1 MGTKMKKSNKILLF
15 LVLAIYV
22 VGIFGACKK
31 EDGKFSGEIRSTYAT
46 FKVMQNDD
54 DFVDLGEKLVV
65 DMAKNETEGAQL
77 VVTPDKDVS
86 SYSVKTSDLVNGN
99 GTIFPKEQ
107 ISVYVQ
113 TYLNIT
119 EKTSMQTNDAY
130 PVGMIPDMLLPIG
143 LAKTEEL
150 KISAGNNQSITFEFT
165 TYESTEAGV
174 YTGSVTLILGQTEKE
189 IPVTLNVYDVTIDQM
204 YGKTCFGLSPTY
216 LMMGELNSRWDMYVN
231 YYETMLNDYKICAT
245 FVPYYDVSAEVWAE
259 NVVKYY
265 DNPNF
270 TSFSIPY
277 YSQMMGEPKEMN
289 YELFQDY
296 LYALAQ
302 KCTKEKILFD
312 KAYIYLQPNDE
323 PNSAEDYAH
332 VESVIDDINMSKEKV
347 FERLCEENFFGGD
360 QEYEEAFRQSFYYF
374 ENVVTCSY
382 NDELGDII
390 SGYCPHVEFYNT
402 VAGREQYA
410 KSAEISKGEKWFYT
424 AMELYP
430 YPSCAI
436 DDYAIGN
443 RILHWMQKAYDI
455 EGYLYYDVAI
465 YNNFITGEMLDPYA
479 DPVRF
484 SNKSGGYP
492 GDGYIFYPTIKYG
505 AEKPIGSL
513 RAVAYRDGREDFALL
528 NVVEQAIDRVAA
540 GYGISVDAAELLGDI
555 YSSVFTG
562 TVYNP
567 DDAAFAQARRDLFT
581 FYDTING
588 EAAFIPEKS
597 MVDGDT
603 ATVNV
608 YTANGVELYCDGIKV
623 AGEPCGN
630 GLKYTLKKKIEKSG
644 DFFAVQVMKDG
655 ETLVDTSILTGA
667 IIYDAADLSDES
679 SLKYFAVSQY
689 GDVKID
695 TISKEVDYVIRSHG
709 ETVIDKF
716 AFEPYIA
723 ILPSIFKTELSQA
736 DTLSFTLRNDSSYD
750 ITFEVKLRSGYND
763 TKIDTVSVKAGES
776 VKVVI
781 GGIGTANVA
790 DINAVDMIVL
800 TTANIDA
807 QNELLADRNVSIF
820 GMTYTL
826 R

>member
-1 MGTKMKKSNKILLF
+1 MKISRKIVLF
-15 LVLAIYV
+15 LVFAVYV
-22 VGIFGACKK
+22 VTVFGACGKD
-31 EDGKFSGEIRSTYAT
+31 DGKFSGRIRSTYAT

-54 DFVDLGEKLVV
+54 DFADLGERLVV

-77 VVTPDKDVS
+77 VITPDKDVL
-86 SYSVKTSDLVNGN
+86 SYSVKTSDLVNEN
-99 GTIFPKEQ
+99 GTVFPKEQ

-113 TYLNIT
+113 TYLEIT

-143 LAKTEEL
+143 LATKEEL
-150 KISAGNNQSITFEFT
+150 KISAGNNQSLTFEFT
-165 TYESTEAGV
+165 TYEDTEAGT
-174 YTGSVTLILGQTEKE
+174 YTGSVALILGKTEKE
-189 IPVTLNVYDVTIDQM
+189 VPVMLNVYEITVDQM

-216 LMMGELNSRWDMYVN
+216 LMMGELNSRWEMYVN

-270 TSFSIPY
+270 TSFSVPY
-277 YSQMMGEPKEMN
+277 YSQTMGEPKEMN

-332 VESVIDDINMSKEKV
+332 VASVIEDINMSKEKV

-360 QEYEEAFRQSFYYF
+360 AEYEEAFRQSFYYF

-410 KSAEISKGEKWFYT
+410 KSAEASKGKKWFYT

-465 YNNFITGEMLDPYA
+465 YNNFITGEMIDPYA

-540 GYGISVDAAELLGDI
+540 GYGISVDSAELLGDI

-567 DDAAFAQARRDLFT
+567 DDAAFAQARRDLFA
-581 FYDTING
+581 FYETVNG

-597 MVDGDT
+597 TVEGDT

-608 YTANGVELYCDGIKV
+608 YTANGVELYCDGQKV
-623 AGEPCGN
+623 AGAPCGD
-630 GLKYTLKKKIEKSG
+630 GLKYTLEKKIEKSG
-644 DFFAVQVMKDG
+644 DFFAVKVVKDG
-655 ETLVDTSILTGA
+655 ETLVDTTILTGA
-667 IIYDAADLSDES
+667 VVYDAADLSDAGS
-679 SLKYFAVSQY
+679 VQYFAVSQY

-695 TISKEVDYVIRSHG
+695 TADEEVDYVIRSHG

-723 ILPSIFKTELSQA
+723 VLPSIFRTELSQA
-736 DTLSFTLRNDSSYD
+736 DTLSFMLRNDSSYD
-750 ITFEVKLRSGYND
+750 ITFEVKLRAGYDD
-763 TKIDTVSVKAGES
+763 TKVDTVSVKAGET

-790 DINAVDMIVL
+790 DIGAVDMIVL

-820 GMTYTL
+820 DITYTL